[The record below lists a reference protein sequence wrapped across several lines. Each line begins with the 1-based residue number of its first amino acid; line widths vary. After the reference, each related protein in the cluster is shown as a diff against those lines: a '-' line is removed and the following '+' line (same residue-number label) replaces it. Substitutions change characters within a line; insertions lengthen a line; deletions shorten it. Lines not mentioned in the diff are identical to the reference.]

1 MRKILIGSA
10 FALAAWP
17 AWAQTQQ
24 QRDWCASPTATDD
37 QTIAGC
43 TALIESGRENTNS
56 LAADYDN
63 RAFSYNNKQLYDQ
76 AIADATRAIAL
87 APNNYNSYNNSGNAY
102 DDKGLHDLAIADY
115 TKSIALR
122 PNNADAYAN
131 RADVYHEKGEDA
143 LGLPDAEKGV
153 SLGPSDAKHLTI
165 RGRIYAAVGQRDKAI
180 ADFRAALKLDP
191 NHDTAKQGLV
201 RLGIKP

>member
-1 MRKILIGSA
+1 MFPFPSRTGLPIGQPAS
-10 FALAAWP
+10 FA
-17 AWAQTQQ
+17 Q
-24 QRDWCASPTATDD
+24 D
-37 QTIAGC
+37 
-43 TALIESGRENTNS
+43 
-56 LAADYDN
+56 
-63 RAFSYNNKQLYDQ
+63 
-76 AIADATRAIAL
+76 
-87 APNNYNSYNNSGNAY
+87 
-102 DDKGLHDLAIADY
+102 
-115 TKSIALR
+115 
-122 PNNADAYAN
+122 ADAYAN